1 MINSSKILLIDDD
14 EIILE
19 TLALVLEE
27 EGYIVDKAEN
37 GKEAIEKTQNNFY
50 NLAIIDWRLPD
61 IEGTKLL
68 GKLQDTLPK
77 MAKIML
83 TGYPSMTN
91 AVDAVNN
98 RADAFFS
105 KPVDFEALFDKIRV
119 LLREQEEARKYNEE
133 KVTQFIESRY
143 KEIVQTSSME
153 PSK

>member
-119 LLREQEEARKYNEE
+119 LLREQEEARKYSEE

-143 KEIVQTSSME
+143 KEILQTPSME

>member
-1 MINSSKILLIDDD
+1 MANSSKILLIDDD

-19 TLALVLEE
+19 TLALVLED
-27 EGYIVDKAEN
+27 EGYIVHKAEN

-68 GKLQDTLPK
+68 NKLQDTFPK
-77 MAKIML
+77 MIKIML

-105 KPVDFEALFDKIRV
+105 KPVDFDALFDKIRM
-119 LLREQEEARKYNEE
+119 LLREQEEARKYSEE

-143 KEIVQTSSME
+143 KEILQTPKVE

>member
-37 GKEAIEKTQNNFY
+37 GKEAIEKTQKNFY

-77 MAKIML
+77 MVKIML

-105 KPVDFEALFDKIRV
+105 KPVDFDALFDKIRV
-119 LLREQEEARKYNEE
+119 LLREQEEARKYSEE

-143 KEIVQTSSME
+143 KEVVQTPKVE